1 LHTSKA
7 RPHLNY
13 IHEHFPLFPDPHTYI
28 VTEVF
33 FKIFF
38 IYEFFIDFYIFLKSG
53 ISNEKEYQKTREII
67 AQQKINVEKALVKF
81 KLKNDLNKFAAQ
93 DLSIFHETTDD
104 TIFMGLFYF
113 NTILNLKRLKLDL

>member
-1 LHTSKA
+1 MNIFLCFQ
-7 RPHLNY
+7 
-13 IHEHFPLFPDPHTYI
+13 IHILTLLLRYFWKLF
-28 VTEVF
+28 F
-33 FKIFF
+33 
-38 IYEFFIDFYIFLKSG
+38 YEFFIDFYIFIKSG

-113 NTILNLKRLKLDL
+113 NTILNLKQLKLDLQFSY